1 MLNFL
6 TKGIS
11 QIFGTKSDKDNKELQ
26 PYVKLTNDEFVK
38 LANLSHD
45 EFRAKT
51 KELQDYIAQKLSH
64 IDDEIDSLKGSI
76 DNNPD
81 MQVDEK
87 EVSFRKIDA
96 LKLER
101 NKELEVFEVFSEGSH
116 SEKGLSFVK
125 FSE

>member
-51 KELQDYIAQKLSH
+51 KELQVKMENAQLVATKL
-64 IDDEIDSLKGSI
+64 LTA
-76 DNNPD
+76 
-81 MQVDEK
+81 
-87 EVSFRKIDA
+87 DA
-96 LKLER
+96 KNTVNRAIFLLFISM
-101 NKELEVFEVFSEGSH
+101 VI
-116 SEKGLSFVK
+116 
-125 FSE
+125 